1 MGKKAYYEE
10 TIKTLR
16 LHHNKLVQ
24 LGILL
29 LIGIFAFTNLYQEHT
44 DWIILGIV
52 VGLLIAF
59 IINIYFLIKNY
70 KKIKQMH
77 DQLLLH
83 LKES

>member
-16 LHHNKLVQ
+16 LHYTKLMQ
-24 LGILL
+24 LGVLL
-29 LIGIFAFTNLYQEHT
+29 LIGIFALANLYQKYT
-44 DWIILGIV
+44 DRIILGII
-52 VGLLIAF
+52 VGLLIAL
-59 IINIYFLIKNY
+59 IIDIYFLIMND

>member
-10 TIKTLR
+10 TIKTLT
-16 LHHNKLVQ
+16 LHHTKLVQ
-24 LGILL
+24 LGVLL
-29 LIGIFAFTNLYQEHT
+29 LIGIFAFANLYQEHT
-44 DWIILGIV
+44 DRIILGIV

-59 IINIYFLIKNY
+59 ILDIYFLIMND

-83 LKES
+83 LKER